1 VKLKPHFSATHLF
14 VVSLAAMLLVAATF
28 VVDTVASR
36 ERHLLRATQQLQY
49 SSRML
54 AMHVARSFDAIEVL
68 LDELT
73 PQLAKFD
80 HGRDWS
86 RKQGHDFLGK
96 HMTRALPQVR
106 FLIVFNADGDQRF
119 TSFSASSPPFN
130 AKDRPHFV
138 QMRDGADRAHYG
150 PYIGRAVN
158 QAGYAVGRRLESPDK
173 HFAGALVAATEPNY
187 FEEFCWSTRPFEKF
201 ESALVN
207 TEGKIIGLCRP
218 AAERAQLKSIG
229 DDYRAV
235 LAGGTFAGKIP
246 ATHTGPSA
254 NDDFVLFAEA
264 VPGYPDLRI
273 INGAPKSLLL
283 AQWHGHLQRSLLLG
297 GTALFALGIAAWL
310 IRRQLLEINSANA
323 RLREHRDKLEARV
336 DATSVELNRRR
347 QDERQ
352 SAQAKSRFLSAA
364 SHDLRQPMQ
373 ALRLFVGELQR
384 TPAGE
389 QQTLLLQRIE
399 QATDTMGQQLEAMIV
414 LSRLDMADIEAQWEN
429 VSMTTVFR
437 RLASIYQPVAEANDV
452 RLVFLPRD
460 AVVHSDPILLI
471 DLLGHLID
479 NAIKFSPQGVV
490 MVCARRGPA
499 GTTRVEIRDNGSG
512 IEEKDQQTIYEEFF
526 QVGNTA
532 RELHAGLG
540 LGLSIANRI
549 SLLLKAPIALR
560 SKPGAGSVFSL
571 VLPAASARVSP
582 LPPANPA
589 MPRLLLINAESEIA
603 SGFAEQAAEWGYRT
617 EVIDSPES
625 AGSLL
630 SKGGCIVV
638 VFSDDSC
645 TICEKLRTLLRQ
657 YPGIVIHPADCQISG
672 IGPYHLAA
680 PVKPARLRALLRSL
694 HRNLF

>member
-1 VKLKPHFSATHLF
+1 VKPNRLFSASRIF

-36 ERHLLRATQQLQY
+36 ERHLQRGTQQLQY

-54 AMHVARSFDAIEVL
+54 AMHVARSFDAIEIL

-73 PQLAKFD
+73 PQLAKLD
-80 HGRDWS
+80 NGRDWS
-86 RKQGHDFLGK
+86 LQQGYDFLRK
-96 HMTRALPQVR
+96 HVTRASPHVR

-119 TSFSASSPPFN
+119 TSFSASPPPIN
-130 AKDRPHFV
+130 VKDRPHFV
-138 QMRDGADRAHYG
+138 QMRDGADSARHG
-150 PYIGRAVN
+150 PYVGRTTH
-158 QAGYAVGRRLESPDK
+158 QAGYAVGRRLESSDK
-173 HFAGALVAATEPNY
+173 RFAGALVVATEPNY
-187 FEEFCWSTRPFEKF
+187 FEEFCWSSRPFEKF

-207 TEGKIIGLCRP
+207 AEGKIIGLCRP
-218 AAERAQLKSIG
+218 AAERTQLKNIG

-235 LAGGTFAGKIP
+235 LAGGSFAGKIS
-246 ATHTGPSA
+246 AAHTGPA
-254 NDDFVLFAEA
+254 ENDEFVLFAEP
-264 VPGYPDLRI
+264 VSGYPDLRI
-273 INGAPKSLLL
+273 INGIPKSLLL
-283 AQWHGHLQRSLLLG
+283 AQWHGHLQRTLLLG
-297 GTALFALGIAAWL
+297 GTALFALCIAAWL
-310 IRRQLLEINSANA
+310 IRRQFWEINSANA
-323 RLREHRDKLEARV
+323 RLREHRDKLEVRMG
-336 DATSVELNRRR
+336 DTSVELNRRR

-352 SAQAKSRFLSAA
+352 SVQAKSRFLSAA

-389 QQTLLLQRIE
+389 QQAALLQRIE
-399 QATDTMGQQLEAMIV
+399 QATDAMGQQLEAMIV
-414 LSRLDMADIEAQWEN
+414 LSRLDMADIAVQWEN
-429 VSMTTVFR
+429 VPLATVFR
-437 RLASIYQPVAEANDV
+437 RLASIYQPLAEANGV

-460 AVVHSDPILLI
+460 AIVLSDPILLI

-479 NAIKFSPQGVV
+479 NAIKFSPQGMV
-490 MVCARRGPA
+490 MICARRGQA

-512 IEEKDQQTIYEEFF
+512 IAENDQRTIYEEFF
-526 QVGNTA
+526 QLGNAA
-532 RELHAGLG
+532 REPHAGLG

-694 HRNLF
+694 H